1 MKGRWI
7 WGLSLACFALAAS
20 TGAYYRFSLITPL
33 PGVLD
38 NIRHAHSHLMFFS
51 WVTPVLILLIG
62 ADLARRG
69 VRPRGF
75 AATAL
80 VAAIGGLSTYLPFLK
95 SGYHLTPFAGKLLPI
110 SMIASGMN
118 GLVWYAFA
126 LLYFL
131 AAWRLR
137 RDARLRLF
145 DVAVVLMLVSTI
157 AVAGLAYL
165 GVGGQI
171 QRHVMLALVDWF
183 LTLFA
188 DGWFGL
194 AILALAALHADRGR
208 LARQPVGALGWLL
221 ASGMVVRSVGRFLH
235 DAQTQQWSLPWAP
248 GLEGAGGAVAA
259 LAWLG
264 LVFIV
269 WRVDPRSEAHVNG
282 AVVSPPAGI
291 TLLLR
296 QSTLALLA
304 VKGIVELAAAT
315 PGLTAYMT
323 QTAFR
328 VFFLHA
334 FLLGAVSFA
343 LIYAMRSQLGA
354 GAFRGAGAFALAVG
368 IMVAALAP
376 LTPAWPRALGG
387 LWVLPAAAFTSLL
400 PVLVALY
407 ALFRLDLGSATRA
420 APPPSPAAHP
430 EPPAS

>member
-7 WGLSLACFALAAS
+7 WGLALACFVLAAS
-20 TGAYYRFSLITPL
+20 TGGYYRFSLITQL

-51 WVTPVLILLIG
+51 WVTPPLMLLIG

-80 VAAIGGLSTYLPFLK
+80 AAAIGGLITYLPFLR

-110 SMIASGMN
+110 SMIASGLN

-126 LLYFL
+126 ILYLL
-131 AAWRLR
+131 ATRGVR

-145 DVAVVLMLVSTI
+145 DVAVVLMLVSTV
-157 AVAGLAYL
+157 AVGGLAYL
-165 GVGGQI
+165 GASGQI

-194 AILALAALHADRGR
+194 AILALASLHSDRAR
-208 LARQPVGALGWLL
+208 LARQPVGALGWILG
-221 ASGMVVRSVGRFLH
+221 AAMVVRSVGRYLG
-235 DAQTQQWSLPWAP
+235 DAQAVQGAP
-248 GLEGAGGAVAA
+248 ALEGAGGAVAA

-264 LVFIV
+264 LVFVI
-269 WRVDPRSEAHVNG
+269 WRVDPHPFTTQGGTVVAPPTG
-282 AVVSPPAGI
+282 A

-296 QSTLALLA
+296 QLALGLLV
-304 VKGIVELAAAT
+304 VKGVVELAAAT
-315 PGLTAYMT
+315 PGLTGYIS
-323 QTAFR
+323 QPGFR
-328 VFFLHA
+328 IFFLHA
-334 FLLGAVSFA
+334 YLLGAVSFSV
-343 LIYAMRSQLGA
+343 IYAVRSQLGA
-354 GAFRGAGAFALAVG
+354 GAFRGAALFALAVG
-368 IMVAALAP
+368 VMVAALAP
-376 LTPAWPRALGG
+376 LTPAWPPELSG
-387 LWVLPAAAFTSLL
+387 LWVLRVAAYTSLL

-407 ALFRLDLGSATRA
+407 ALVRLDLGSGRTAWQR
-420 APPPSPAAHP
+420 PSPAERP
-430 EPPAS
+430 GTPAR